1 MVVPPVLVVVVLAA
15 AGCSNVDGEYNS
27 EIDEYNY
34 CGRNFVG
41 STNTNTSSNSS
52 GITRQ
57 DNR

>member
-27 EIDEYNY
+27 EIDEYN
-34 CGRNFVG
+34 CGRNFV
-41 STNTNTSSNSS
+41 
-52 GITRQ
+52 TRQ